1 MLPIVKAI
9 IIIVVV
15 AGVAAPTGY
24 VAYKYLSPPP
34 APSMNEFIP
43 GNSSLVLDYHVNGT
57 NAIVYASNSTEG
69 ILLNYSLTS
78 LKSDITSGT
87 TSGNSSFNG
96 SSINITLYETYDS
109 FQVYR
114 ITGFNSSL
122 EANSTFINETVISG
136 IEANASIYVSPIGN
150 SFLVISD
157 LNGVQ
162 TSINAYQSGN
172 YLKTQQSLLSI
183 KGNGI
188 GFYMN
193 LSGVHLNNSM
203 LQGSNINASNL
214 NMFNQA
220 TIYGNVTANFTNV
233 TVRGVSASLYQNI
246 SLINKIL
253 PPSAIISVSYS
264 SGVYSAEYNIGYANY
279 RTVLNA
285 ILEEEH
291 GI

>member
-24 VAYKYLSPPP
+24 VAYKYLSPTP

-285 ILEEEH
+285 ILEV
-291 GI
+291 IA